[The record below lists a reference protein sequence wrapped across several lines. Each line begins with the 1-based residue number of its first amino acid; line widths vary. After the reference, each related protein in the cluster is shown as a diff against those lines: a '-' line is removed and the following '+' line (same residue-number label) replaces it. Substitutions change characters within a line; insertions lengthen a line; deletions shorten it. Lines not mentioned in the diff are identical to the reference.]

1 MSSAGLLGG
10 FRVSSGR
17 PCPSSIGRNLGQS
30 SSCTLSL
37 ERDAERAS
45 RGPAAD
51 SSELLTSCARG
62 SQSVFTAGR
71 CSLGVESPRM
81 SSRFSADAL
90 TFSAGLARSVGQNS
104 ASDSSTTRNLPVCR
118 SRSSSICRHP
128 NGLSGSVLRPINL
141 SKGKLMRFT
150 PNPALGSASCRPSCL
165 RPVRAMAV
173 NPDDGKKALSSN
185 SNFREAGDMLLNKG
199 NWSTNQYLGNGG
211 NEAEGSWEQINMVLR
226 VIYALAMY
234 GGLAVAGSAL
244 CAFTGVDSTG
254 GFELCMETV
263 VQGLGYAVPPMMALL
278 FILEDEV
285 VKICP
290 PARAIRDVEDEEL
303 IDFFVGMS
311 SWQFIFVVA
320 AGSLA
325 EEMFFRV
332 AIQGGLAHA
341 LQFTA
346 KDVSDTSIG
355 VSALTSIIPFFTP
368 FAQACAA
375 VLTASLTGSM
385 YYVISSP
392 TDPTYVVAPVSSRHN
407 RRDIKKRISAWYER
421 RQLRKIYSPLM
432 EALLALYLGFEWVQ
446 TGNILGPMITH
457 TLYSLVVVGNGL
469 RRIHDNREKLRQR
482 VSKVTQHNFEG
493 GDLNQANQPNLL
505 ADEPDR
511 DEIGR
516 SGSLLRDFYISISE
530 NRKGEK

>member
-17 PCPSSIGRNLGQS
+17 PCPSSVGRNFGQS
-30 SSCTLSL
+30 SSCPISL
-37 ERDAERAS
+37 ERDPERAS
-45 RGPAAD
+45 RGASAE
-51 SSELLTSCARG
+51 STEILSCCARG
-62 SQSVFTAGR
+62 SQSLSTAGR
-71 CSLGVESPRM
+71 CSSPLESSVM
-81 SSRFSADAL
+81 TSRFSADAFP
-90 TFSAGLARSVGQNS
+90 FSAGLSRCIGENS
-104 ASDSSTTRNLPVCR
+104 ACESSKLRNSQVCR
-118 SRSSSICRHP
+118 SQSPSICRNP
-128 NGLSGSVLRPINL
+128 NGLSGSLLKPLNL
-141 SKGKLMRFT
+141 VKGKLMGLT
-150 PNPALGSASCRPSCL
+150 SDPALRSASSSSGCL

-173 NPDDGKKALSSN
+173 NPDDGKKALSGS
-185 SNFREAGDMLLNKG
+185 SGFREAGDMLLNKG

-211 NEAEGSWEQINMVLR
+211 SESEGSWEQINMVLR

-234 GGLAVAGSAL
+234 GGLAVAGSTL

-254 GFELCMETV
+254 GFELSMETV

-320 AGSLA
+320 AGALA

-346 KDVSDTSIG
+346 KDVGDTTIG
-355 VSALTSIIPFFTP
+355 ISALTSIIPFFTP

-392 TDPTYVVAPVSSRHN
+392 TDPTYVVAPVSGRYN

-482 VSKVTQHNFEG
+482 VSKVTQHNTEG
-493 GDLNQANQPNLL
+493 GDLDQATQPKRL

-511 DEIGR
+511 
-516 SGSLLRDFYISISE
+516 
-530 NRKGEK
+530 